1 MPIIKSI
8 SGIRGTLGEKSGE
21 GLDPLLV
28 VQYCLAYATWL
39 KRSQPD
45 GRINI
50 VVGRDGRISGE
61 VLENLVVATLRSA
74 GVDVIQTGLSTTP
87 TLEMAV
93 VFAKADGGI
102 ILTASHNPANWNALK
117 FFDAA
122 GEFISPEVGTQLLA
136 MVEGN
141 DFDVAKEDELG
152 TLVLDNSFMQQHVEA
167 VLDMPVIDRKAIAD
181 AQFTVVAD
189 AINSTG
195 GIILPMLFDALG
207 VKYKILFGDCDG
219 KFAHNPE
226 PLPAHLTD
234 LTLSVKE
241 MKADMGISVDPDVD
255 RLALVCENGELFG
268 EEYTLVAAADYILT
282 KTKGNTVSN
291 LSSTQALRDV
301 TIAHGGQYY
310 GSAVGE
316 VNVVA
321 KMKETNA
328 VIGGEGN
335 GGVIYP
341 ALHYGRD
348 AIAGI
353 AMILSLMATRKKS
366 LSQLRSGYPA
376 YFISKN
382 KVELKA
388 GTDVDAVLRTIEAQ
402 VRSEAKGI
410 NTIDGLKVEY
420 GHEWV
425 HLRKSNTEPI
435 IRIYSESRSE
445 TEADALAKKFVE
457 MILRNT

>member
-8 SGIRGTLGEKSGE
+8 SGIRGTLGEKPGE
-21 GLDPLLV
+21 GLDSLLV
-28 VQYCLAYATWL
+28 VQYCLAYGTWL
-39 KRSQPD
+39 KRTLNGKRPTV
-45 GRINI
+45 

-61 VLENLVVATLRSA
+61 VLEQLVVATLRTV
-74 GVDVIQTGLSTTP
+74 GIDVIQTGLSTTP

-122 GEFISPEVGTQLLA
+122 GEFILPEAGKQLLE
-136 MVEGN
+136 MVESN
-141 DFDVAKEDELG
+141 DFEVAREDALG
-152 TLVLDNSFMQQHVEA
+152 RLSMDDGFMQKHIEA
-167 VLDMPVIDRKAIAD
+167 VLNMAVIDRKAIAD
-181 AQFTVVAD
+181 AHFTVVAD

-195 GIILPMLFDALG
+195 GIILPMLFDAMG

-234 LTLSVKE
+234 LSLAVKVLN
-241 MKADMGISVDPDVD
+241 ADMGISVDPDVD

-268 EEYTLVAAADYILT
+268 EEYTLVAAADYILS

-301 TIAHGGQYY
+301 TIAHGGQYA
-310 GSAVGE
+310 GAAVGE

-348 AIAGI
+348 AVAGI
-353 AMILSLMATRKKS
+353 AIVLSLMATRKKS
-366 LSQLRSGYPA
+366 LSQLRADYPA
-376 YFISKN
+376 YFMSKN
-382 KVELKA
+382 RVDLKA
-388 GTDVDAVLRTIEAQ
+388 GTDIDAILRNIEAK
-402 VRSEAKGI
+402 VRAEAKDI

-435 IRIYSESRSE
+435 IRIYSESRSVA
-445 TEADALAKKFVE
+445 EADALAKKFVE
-457 MILRNT
+457 MISNIG

>member
-8 SGIRGTLGEKSGE
+8 SGIRGTIGEKPGE

-28 VQYCLAYATWL
+28 VQYCLAYATWF
-39 KRSQPD
+39 KRRQSNA
-45 GRINI
+45 RIKI

-74 GVDVIQTGLSTTP
+74 GVDVVQTGLSTTP

-122 GEFISPEVGTQLLA
+122 GEFISPEVGAQLLA
-136 MVEGN
+136 MVESN
-141 DFDVAKEDELG
+141 DFDVAKEDSLG
-152 TLVLDNSFMQQHVEA
+152 TIVLDNSFMQQHVDA
-167 VLDMPVIDRKAIAD
+167 VLNMPVIDRKAIAD

-282 KTKGNTVSN
+282 KTTGNTVSN

-301 TIAHGGQYY
+301 TIAHGGQYT
-310 GSAVGE
+310 GAAVGE

-348 AIAGI
+348 AVAGI
-353 AMILSLMATRKKS
+353 AIILSLMATRKKS
-366 LSQLRSGYPA
+366 LSQLRAGYPA
-376 YFISKN
+376 YFMSKN
-382 KVELKA
+382 RVDLKA
-388 GTDVDAVLRTIEAQ
+388 GTNVDAVLHAIEEK
-402 VRSEAKGI
+402 VRAEAKEI
-410 NTIDGLKVEY
+410 NTTDGLKVEY

-445 TEADALAKKFVE
+445 AEADALAKKFVQ
-457 MILRNT
+457 MILD